1 MPIIPADSKH
11 IRHPSKSNIPC
22 HSELY
27 DNLILMTG
35 CIHLAFYTLKISLHR
50 AIFRSVTEFNRST
63 PAYRPD
69 AKLTAIRV
77 LRFAKKLS
85 SENIQAFWYPCI
97 SPPLFSFTLIYVP
110 AVQFP
115 LTSDSKV
122 NFSTV
127 GTFFLALLFTSREEE
142 EVRELQRMMES
153 YRWILRIHSR
163 KSPGLTDL
171 ALSRLDS
178 LLTITPTQSHDSA
191 HNGVLS
197 DPFLNS
203 QPAQRP
209 PNMDPNIG
217 TTTTG
222 EIGSNLGV
230 VNDLGEMGDM
240 ENSPRPSGFVHEL
253 PRPEFGQ
260 VQGESPRLVVRKDIP
275 LNDMAVPLNAF
286 VDFDFEH
293 WMREALLFGG
303 DGGTNSAQNEGEDL
317 LYGI

>member
-1 MPIIPADSKH
+1 MF
-11 IRHPSKSNIPC
+11 RT
-22 HSELY
+22 L
-27 DNLILMTG
+27 
-35 CIHLAFYTLKISLHR
+35 LAPHFLCLRFFDPDLLSHR
-50 AIFRSVTEFNRST
+50 AIS
-63 PAYRPD
+63 
-69 AKLTAIRV
+69 
-77 LRFAKKLS
+77 
-85 SENIQAFWYPCI
+85 
-97 SPPLFSFTLIYVP
+97 FS
-110 AVQFP
+110 

-153 YRWILRIHSR
+153 YRWILRTHSR
-163 KSPGLTDL
+163 NSPGLTDL

-178 LLTITPTQSHDSA
+178 LLTVTPTQSHDST

-197 DPFLNS
+197 ESFLNG
-203 QPAQRP
+203 QPTLRP
-209 PNMDPNIG
+209 PNMDSNIA
-217 TTTTG
+217 TMTMG
-222 EIGSNLGV
+222 EIGGNLEEIDGNLGV
-230 VNDLGEMGDM
+230 VSNLVGEIGDM

-275 LNDMAVPLNAF
+275 LSDMAVPLNAF

-293 WMREALLFGG
+293 WMKEALLFGG